1 VFLILITSTY
11 RIPYTGDRPAATP
24 PPTQDNPL
32 KAQTYNDES
41 NGIGTLDPSVR
52 AVADRT
58 CRWQWGNGRL
68 LTCYFII
75 SVVEFIGI

>member
-1 VFLILITSTY
+1 MW
-11 RIPYTGDRPAATP
+11 DRPAATP
-24 PPTQDNPL
+24 PLTQDNTL
-32 KAQTYNDES
+32 KAQTYIDES
-41 NGIGTLDPSVR
+41 NGIRTLDPSVR

-58 CRWQWGNGRL
+58 FRWQRGNGLL